1 MLAESKLN
9 GIEKL
14 ISKALSDMETCHE
27 EFIIILDK
35 KYNYKS
41 MKFKLKNNLFLCMY
55 IKRKHIV

>member
-14 ISKALSDMETCHE
+14 ISKALSDMGTCHE
-27 EFIIILDK
+27 EFIRILDK